1 MSKPVELTLCT
12 AKAVNGNV
20 GLSWTTASESNN
32 AGFQIERSIDGL
44 VFSAVGYVDGKGTT
58 TQTQNYSFTD
68 RGVSGKASYRLKQI
82 DLNGEFGYSDVV
94 EVGEVVADYA
104 LDQNYPNP
112 FNPSTTISFSVPSKS
127 FVTVKVYNVL
137 GKEVATLA
145 NGEFESGRHS
155 VDFNA
160 SDLASGVYYYTISAG
175 NFSSTKKMI
184 LMK

>member
-1 MSKPVELTLCT
+1 
-12 AKAVNGNV
+12 
-20 GLSWTTASESNN
+20 
-32 AGFQIERSIDGL
+32 
-44 VFSAVGYVDGKGTT
+44 
-58 TQTQNYSFTD
+58 
-68 RGVSGKASYRLKQI
+68 
-82 DLNGEFGYSDVV
+82 
-94 EVGEVVADYA
+94 
-104 LDQNYPNP
+104 
-112 FNPSTTISFSVPSKS
+112 
-127 FVTVKVYNVL
+127 VYNVL